1 MLREGRP
8 TKIDKDE
15 IVRELK
21 ERFSAPLD
29 PQTRETRALV
39 AELLPY
45 VEKFYQTWR
54 PDQGE
59 PHYRM
64 NSRV

>member
-1 MLREGRP
+1 M
-8 TKIDKDE
+8 
-15 IVRELK
+15 
-21 ERFSAPLD
+21 SAPVD

-64 NSRV
+64 NSRG